1 MKALLRPLV
10 LALMGLALLVAT
22 AACGGGD
29 DAGGP
34 DLTADLAPGE
44 ILDRSAQAMRDARS
58 FRLGFEVTGT
68 AAIGGQVGT
77 LLGDEIDISGEG
89 PVLPP
94 DGISLDVSVAVSG
107 LPLQGNL
114 SRSGDVVALSV
125 LGRDVGIDLDA
136 ATLEFLDFGA
146 AYPELA
152 GWITDPATTEGDSRD
167 GVGTV
172 DVSGALDPQ
181 RALAGLAPL
190 LGADAGE
197 GSAGRITGTA
207 SVSVGRSDL
216 LARRVEARIQ
226 APAGAL
232 GADSGPADITIVA
245 DLSGYGAQEPVVLPP
260 LDRRLAPSELGSL
273 LGG

>member
-1 MKALLRPLV
+1 M
-10 LALMGLALLVAT
+10 LLVVALI
-22 AACGGGD
+22 ALVAGCGGD
-29 DAGGP
+29 DAGDGP
-34 DLTADLAPGE
+34 DLTADLAPAE
-44 ILDRSAQAMRDARS
+44 ILDRSAEAMRGARS
-58 FRLGFEVTGT
+58 FRLSFEVTGT
-68 AAIGGQVGT
+68 AGIGGQIGT
-77 LLGDEIDISGEG
+77 LIGEEIDISGEG

-114 SRSGDVVALSV
+114 ARSGDVVALSV
-125 LGRDVGIDLDA
+125 LGRDVGIELDP

-146 AYPELA
+146 AYPELVS
-152 GWITDPATTEGDSRD
+152 WITGPSAGEGETRD
-167 GVGTV
+167 GTGTV
-172 DVSGALDPQ
+172 EVTGALDPE

-190 LGADAGE
+190 LGAGARAGE
-197 GSAGRITGTA
+197 AGEATGTA

-232 GADSGPADITIVA
+232 GPGSGPADIAIVA
-245 DLSGYGAQEPVVLPP
+245 DLSGYGAQEPVELPP
-260 LDRRLAPSELGSL
+260 LDQRLAPSELGSL